1 MSSFDGWQM
10 VEIGLNGLGFV
21 CFLLPFAKQNE
32 DEMAGKDAF
41 SCGLLLFLAFC

>member
-10 VEIGLNGLGFV
+10 MEIEPKGLGFV

-32 DEMAGKDAF
+32 GEMVGKDAF
-41 SCGLLLFLAFC
+41 SCCLLLFLACC